1 MSELFEITS
10 IAAKDQYTVMLV
22 NANDEPLLDKAG
34 DQLSVTVFGPGSKA
48 YAKATA
54 ARTQR
59 LLDRMAKKG
68 KSKLTAEDQINENA
82 EFLATITVSSS
93 GWVYKGGADAASILA
108 AYKDS
113 EIGFITEQVQKA
125 SGDWANFS
133 ASAVTS

>member
-10 IAAKDQYTVMLV
+10 IAAKEQYIVML
-22 NANDEPLLDKAG
+22 NDANDEPLKDKAG
-34 DQLSVTVFGPGSKA
+34 GQLSVTVFGPGSKA

-59 LLDRMAKKG
+59 MMDRMAKKG
-68 KSKLTAEDQINENA
+68 KSKLTAEEQIKETA
-82 EFLATITVSSS
+82 EFLAAITIGFN

-113 EIGFITEQVQKA
+113 EIGFITDQIQKA
-125 SGDWANFS
+125 AGDWANFS
-133 ASAVTS
+133 ASAVTN

>member
-10 IAAKDQYTVMLV
+10 IAAKEQYIVML
-22 NANDEPLLDKAG
+22 NDANDEPLKNAAG
-34 DQLSVTVFGPGSKA
+34 EQLSVTVFGPGSKA

-82 EFLATITVSSS
+82 EFLATITVSFS
-93 GWVYKGGADAASILA
+93 GWAYKGGADAASILA

-113 EIGFITEQVQKA
+113 EIGFITDQIQKA
-125 SGDWANFS
+125 AGDWANFS
-133 ASAVTS
+133 ASAVTN

>member
-10 IAAKDQYTVMLV
+10 IAAKDQYIVML
-22 NANDEPLLDKAG
+22 NAANDEPLLNKAG
-34 DQLSVTVFGPGSKA
+34 DQLSVTVFGPGSKS

-68 KSKLTAEDQINENA
+68 KSKLTAEEQIKETA
-82 EFLATITVSSS
+82 EFLATITISFN

-108 AYKDS
+108 AYNDS
-113 EIGFITEQVQKA
+113 EIGFITDQIQKA
-125 SGDWANFS
+125 AGDWANFS
-133 ASAVTS
+133 TSAVMN

>member
-10 IAAKDQYTVMLV
+10 IAAKDQYTIMLI
-22 NANDEPLLDKAG
+22 NANDEPLLNKAG

-82 EFLATITVSSS
+82 EFLAAITVSFN

-113 EIGFITEQVQKA
+113 EIGFIIEQVQKSA
-125 SGDWANFS
+125 GDWANFLP
-133 ASAVTS
+133 SAVTS

>member
-22 NANDEPLLDKAG
+22 NANDKPLLNKAG

-48 YAKATA
+48 YATATA
-54 ARTQR
+54 ERTQCMI
-59 LLDRMAKKG
+59 DRMAQKR
-68 KSKLTAEDQINENA
+68 KSKLTAEEQIKETA
-82 EFLATITVSSS
+82 EFLAAITIGFN

-133 ASAVTS
+133 PSVVTS